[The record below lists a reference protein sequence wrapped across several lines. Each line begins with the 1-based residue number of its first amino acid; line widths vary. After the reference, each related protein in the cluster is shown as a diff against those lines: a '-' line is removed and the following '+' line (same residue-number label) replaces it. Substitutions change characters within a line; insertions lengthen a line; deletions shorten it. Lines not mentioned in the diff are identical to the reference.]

1 MTNLIAIG
9 NICFA
14 VIVVALASF
23 MTGVV
28 IGSHYGYLE
37 GKEEQQKKEKEHK
50 Q

>member
-9 NICFA
+9 NICCA
-14 VIVVALASF
+14 IIVVALASF
-23 MTGVV
+23 IAGLVT
-28 IGSHYGYLE
+28 GSHYGYLE

>member
-23 MTGVV
+23 IVGVV

-37 GKEEQQKKEKEHK
+37 GKEEQRKKELEAKK
-50 Q
+50 

>member
-23 MTGVV
+23 IAGVV

-37 GKEEQQKKEKEHK
+37 GKEEQRKKELEAKK
-50 Q
+50 